1 MKSKVYYG
9 EYSLRHWI
17 DLLLSGNITLPEYQR
32 SFVWGINAVEDFIE
46 SLKNREFIPPVIIGN
61 FGNECNYIIDGQQRL
76 TSLLLAYIGKMPRR
90 EEFKMK
96 DIVQYADTDDSIP
109 DDDLSDDPIEWQFS
123 LLLHKDS
130 KNTRESIHNEINF
143 KWKEK
148 YENLN
153 VDISEILDDVFL
165 GFSFIVPQEEKSL
178 QQKFYCSVF
187 RNINR
192 KGTALL
198 PQESRRSLYF
208 LDTEKKNFFDWNGLK
223 QCKITNNNKTRPI
236 DFIRYVSI
244 VSQYAKD
251 ENLGNVMRLYS
262 PRGGK
267 DEEYFAEYISEA
279 IGDKPVKMFKSFTEI
294 FPESKFQDRLDTFS
308 KNLKDLDLEKSYNSI
323 IETDITFFG
332 LIYFLLIKQAKIRIV
347 RKKDLEKAISG
358 KLAEY
363 KDISNDENRKQ
374 EKNPNT
380 LKYIRKRLSDSIEL
394 YKGFV
399 LEE

>member
-1 MKSKVYYG
+1 
-9 EYSLRHWI
+9 
-17 DLLLSGNITLPEYQR
+17 
-32 SFVWGINAVEDFIE
+32 
-46 SLKNREFIPPVIIGN
+46 
-61 FGNECNYIIDGQQRL
+61 
-76 TSLLLAYIGKMPRR
+76 
-90 EEFKMK
+90 MK

-130 KNTRESIHNEINF
+130 KNTRESIHNEINS

>member
-130 KNTRESIHNEINF
+130 KNTRESIHNEINS

-308 KNLKDLDLEKSYNSI
+308 KNLKDLDLEKSYRNRYNIFRFDLLFTDKASKNS
-323 IETDITFFG
+323 
-332 LIYFLLIKQAKIRIV
+332 Y
-347 RKKDLEKAISG
+347 RKKKRPG
-358 KLAEY
+358 K
-363 KDISNDENRKQ
+363 SN
-374 EKNPNT
+374 
-380 LKYIRKRLSDSIEL
+380 
-394 YKGFV
+394 
-399 LEE
+399 